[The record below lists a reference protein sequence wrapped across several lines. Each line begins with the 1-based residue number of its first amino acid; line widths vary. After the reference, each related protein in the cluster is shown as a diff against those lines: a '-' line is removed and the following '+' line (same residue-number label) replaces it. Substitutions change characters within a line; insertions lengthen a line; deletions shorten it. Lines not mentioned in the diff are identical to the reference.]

1 LTRKVH
7 QLNTGFQRKSI
18 CRNRRIAERKL
29 LEALISYMFHVRT
42 MITALAGG
50 VGAAR
55 FLTGLETLVSQK
67 DLSIIVN
74 TGDDIELFGL
84 HISPDIDIVMYTLAS
99 IVDEEK
105 GWGIRKDTFHCLEAL
120 RKFNSETWFNLGDKD
135 LATHIFRTNLLKNGV
150 KLAEVTAR
158 VGRLLGL
165 DVAILPMTD
174 DRFETRVL
182 VEEGLVHFE
191 EYFVKR
197 GGKDEVLGVEF
208 LGADKA
214 KPATGVLE
222 SIMEAEKVIVCPSN
236 PIVSIGTILAVK
248 GVRDA
253 LRHTSAK
260 KVAISPIVAGA
271 PVKGPADKL
280 MRGLGFEVSAFSVAE
295 LYSDFLDI
303 FVLDTADSG
312 EKGRIEEL
320 GIKVEVANTLMK
332 RLEDKVEL
340 ARTVLET

>member
-1 LTRKVH
+1 
-7 QLNTGFQRKSI
+7 
-18 CRNRRIAERKL
+18 
-29 LEALISYMFHVRT
+29 

-55 FLTGLETLVSQK
+55 FLTGLVELVNQK

-84 HISPDIDIVMYTLAS
+84 HISPDVDIVTYTLAG

-105 GWGIRKDTFHCLEAL
+105 GWGIRGDTFHCLEAL
-120 RKFNSETWFNLGDKD
+120 RKFNDETWFNLGDRD

-150 KLAEVTAR
+150 KLSEVTAR
-158 VGRLLGL
+158 VSRLLGL
-165 DVAILPMTD
+165 EVAILPMTD

-182 VEEGLVHFE
+182 IEEGLVHFE

-197 GGKDEVLGVEF
+197 GGHDEVLGVEF
-208 LGADKA
+208 LGGDRA
-214 KPATGVLE
+214 KPAAGVLE
-222 SIMEAEKVIVCPSN
+222 AIMEAEKVIVCPSN
-236 PIVSIGTILAVK
+236 PIVSIGTILAVN

-253 LRHTSAK
+253 LRRTDAK
-260 KVAISPIVAGA
+260 KVAVSPIIAGA

-295 LYSDFLDI
+295 LYSDFLDT
-303 FVLDTADSG
+303 FVLDVADSA
-312 EKGRIEEL
+312 EKDRIEKL
-320 GIKVEVANTLMK
+320 GIEVEVTNTLMK
-332 RLEDKVEL
+332 SLEDKVEL
-340 ARTVLET
+340 ARTVLGT

>member
-1 LTRKVH
+1 
-7 QLNTGFQRKSI
+7 
-18 CRNRRIAERKL
+18 
-29 LEALISYMFHVRT
+29 MFNVKA

-55 FLTGLETLVSQK
+55 FLTGLVKLISQK
-67 DLSIIVN
+67 DLSVIVN

-84 HISPDIDIVMYTLAS
+84 HISPDVDIVTYTLAG

-105 GWGIRKDTFHCLEAL
+105 GWGIRGDTFHCLEAL
-120 RKFNSETWFNLGDKD
+120 RKFKGETWFNLGDRD

-150 KLAEVTAR
+150 KLSEVTAR
-158 VGRLLGL
+158 VSRLLGL
-165 DVAILPMTD
+165 EVAVLPMTD

-182 VEEGLVHFE
+182 IEKGLVHFE

-208 LGADKA
+208 LGGDRA
-214 KPATGVLE
+214 KPAAGVLE
-222 SIMEAEKVIVCPSN
+222 AIREAEKVIVCPSN
-236 PIVSIGTILAVK
+236 PIVSIGTILAVN

-253 LRHTSAK
+253 LRQSDAK
-260 KVAISPIVAGA
+260 KVAVSPIIAGA

-295 LYSDFLDI
+295 LYSDFLDT
-303 FVLDTADSG
+303 FVLDVADSA
-312 EKGRIEEL
+312 EKGRIEKL
-320 GIKVEVANTLMK
+320 GVEVEVTNTLMK
-332 RLEDKVEL
+332 SLEDKVKL